1 MKGKIS
7 DSVKLED
14 FKRVYKVFSEPPY
27 NEVYT
32 EEDLER
38 IYNEYNEN
46 GYIYGA
52 YNGEECIGLV
62 VIQRGVNQDQP
73 VSYEKNKKIMYL
85 ADIAVLNSYRKQ
97 GLGNQLMLYAVM
109 QSKSLG
115 YDKIY
120 MRTLEKG
127 SMSCNIAK
135 RIGFREIPNV
145 FQDVECERTD
155 GSIQSMKNIF
165 LDLDLNTLNK
175 GCLKQ
180 AINSIIVKENNETS
194 KEEK

>member
-7 DSVKLED
+7 ENVKLED
-14 FKRVYKVFSEPPY
+14 FKKVYKVFSEPPY

-32 EEDLER
+32 EEDLEK
-38 IYNEYNEN
+38 IYKKYSEN

-52 YNGEECIGLV
+52 YNEEECIGLV
-62 VIQRGVNQDQP
+62 VVQQGVKEEQP
-73 VSYEKNKKIMYL
+73 VRFEPNKKIMYL
-85 ADIAVLNSYRKQ
+85 ADVAVLNSYRKQ

-109 QSKSLG
+109 QSKALG
-115 YDKIY
+115 YDRIY

-135 RIGFREIPNV
+135 RIGFRQISNV
-145 FQDVECERTD
+145 FQNVECERTD

-175 GCLKQ
+175 DCLKEV
-180 AINSIIVKENNETS
+180 ISSIMENEKNEI
-194 KEEK
+194 KQDEK

>member
-7 DSVKLED
+7 ENVKLED
-14 FKRVYKVFSEPPY
+14 FKKVYKVFSEPPY

-32 EEDLER
+32 EEDLEK
-38 IYNEYNEN
+38 IYKKYSGN
-46 GYIYGA
+46 GYIYGT
-52 YNGEECIGLV
+52 YNEDECIGLV
-62 VIQRGVNQDQP
+62 VLQRGVKEDQP
-73 VSYEKNKKIMYL
+73 VRFEPNKKIMYL
-85 ADIAVLNSYRKQ
+85 ADVAVLNSYRKQ

-135 RIGFREIPNV
+135 RIGFQEISNV

-175 GCLKQ
+175 DCLKQ
-180 AINSIIVKENNETS
+180 VISSIMENEKNEITQD
-194 KEEK
+194 EK